1 MNVTEFSRHRTPPQ
15 GWFYRQPE
23 TGWTTPTPIG
33 STFSQTVALIIAMR
47 KKNPAITAKHN
58 LATNT
63 EAVESELEKYTRKRL
78 GLPEVSQVPFSESR
92 SQSAQG
98 AVAVAAG
105 GSLAGLKRAAS
116 GTAVVID
123 WLGAGGI
130 PVAQELAE
138 KRAATCVACTYNQPG
153 DWYVTAPAELL
164 KKSVETWK
172 SVTGKTDVKFET
184 VQGDKLKSCQVCR
197 CLMALKVFVGLDHIL
212 SKTKPDVM
220 AELPEWC
227 WVKNHDK

>member
-47 KKNPAITAKHN
+47 RKNPAITAKYN

-105 GSLAGLKRAAS
+105 GSMAGLKRAAQS
-116 GTAVVID
+116 TAIPID
-123 WLGAGGI
+123 WLRSGGM
-130 PVAQELAE
+130 PVAHDLAN
-138 KRAATCVACTYNQPG
+138 KRASICIICPKHEKGEWFTVAAG
-153 DWYVTAPAELL
+153 ELI
-164 KKSVETWK
+164 KKTIELRSDIKLET
-172 SVTGKTDVKFET
+172 DYD
-184 VQGDKLKSCQVCR
+184 DKLQSCGVCS
-197 CLMALKVFVGLDHIL
+197 CLLRAKVHCPLDIIL
-212 SKTKPDVM
+212 AKTKPEIL
-220 AELPEWC
+220 AAFPSNC
-227 WVKNHDK
+227 WIAKRDQI

>member
-47 KKNPAITAKHN
+47 KKNPAITAKYN

-78 GLPEVSQVPFSESR
+78 GLPEVSQVPFSERPSP
-92 SQSAQG
+92 SAHGG
-98 AVAVAAG
+98 AAVAAV
-105 GSLAGLKRAAS
+105 GSMAGLKRAAQ

-123 WLGAGGI
+123 WLRSGGN
-130 PVAQELAE
+130 PVAQELAN
-138 KRAATCVACTYNQPG
+138 KRGEICVACPKNVTG
-153 DWYVTAPAELL
+153 SWFTTAPAQLIKETLEARKDL
-164 KKSVETWK
+164 KLETP
-172 SVTGKTDVKFET
+172 SDAN
-184 VQGDKLKSCQVCR
+184 LKSCDVCK
-197 CLMALKVFVGLDHIL
+197 CLNRLKIWTPLEFIL
-212 SKTKPDVM
+212 TKTKPEIM
-220 AELPEWC
+220 AEFPSNC
-227 WVKNHDK
+227 WIAKRDQI